1 MGVLP
6 VVVVVVMVVSPL
18 GLLRGTIVILGEWL
32 LECEQKRQGRTRLEY
47 IQAAKQGPEMDRGKE
62 EGEKR
67 KGIREGGKPNGQ
79 KSLTRWG
86 ELLQLSQWLNTQYEV
101 MINIFAYK

>member
-1 MGVLP
+1 
-6 VVVVVVMVVSPL
+6 
-18 GLLRGTIVILGEWL
+18 
-32 LECEQKRQGRTRLEY
+32 
-47 IQAAKQGPEMDRGKE
+47 MDRGKE